1 MCETS
6 TFLDN
11 CKDSGDLYTFGWNH
25 FGRLGISLG
34 KDSMVNCAEPSLIEF
49 GGENDIELNVLKVA
63 CGSAHTVAITG
74 KDKREFKILRN
85 IKLTILIHL

>member
-1 MCETS
+1 
-6 TFLDN
+6 
-11 CKDSGDLYTFGWNH
+11 
-25 FGRLGISLG
+25 
-34 KDSMVNCAEPSLIEF
+34 MVNCAEPSLIEF